1 MSVRYNEWVMRESIN
16 NLLGPKG
23 RFAKLCDG
31 YEHREEQV
39 RMAEAV
45 ADALLHKE
53 HLLVEAGTG
62 VGKTVAYLT
71 PAILNSLDGRPV
83 VVSTHTINL
92 QSQLITKD
100 IPLMQSVM
108 DEHPFKAV
116 LMKGRG
122 NFICLQELDHAQA
135 SLPFEDAAFE
145 RLKKWVKETETGDVA
160 ELDFSFPDWSEVC
173 CNVHTCKGRECP
185 YNAEQR
191 AESGEQRARKGGA
204 GSETH
209 AQQRAESGEQR
220 ARKGGAGSET
230 HAQLGDASGRKAAP
244 KNGGLRSCF
253 YYKRRREAN
262 SADIVVVNHALFMAD
277 LSLKMVNPREG
288 VLPDYGAVIFD
299 EAHHLEDV
307 ATDAFGIEFSNYRI
321 PMLLNRIKKRRDIVI
336 EPGELQFIESV
347 NNTLFDTFNRMRK
360 SEFFFDELYE
370 SEGRTQVE
378 KTANELLTTLDS
390 LNTQLAGQDTEGNPE
405 LKDRVDGY
413 RRMLASMRGELG
425 DLFFGDQPNYFR
437 WAQKPSNSKRVSC
450 YLHFTPVNVAEL
462 FEEHLWSKIE
472 SIVCTSATLSNSG
485 TFCYLKNRLGAP
497 DCNELLV
504 GSPFDFMSQSLLYVP
519 DDLDFPSDTDEYRD
533 ALAERIKEILLATE
547 GRAFMLFTSYRM
559 MNAAFDRL
567 VNQVPYRLLVQ
578 GDMSNERLI
587 KEFREDE
594 NACLMGVHSF
604 WEGVD
609 VKGERLSCVIIDK
622 LPFAVPDT
630 PTNKARCER
639 IEAEGGNWF
648 MEYAVPQAQI
658 RLKQGFGRLI
668 RTKSDYGIV
677 AILDCRIHRKFYGKE
692 FLKYL
697 PRCKGTKSVSKLR
710 SFLGSFEPYDGGKF
724 AAEGTGSRE

>member
-1 MSVRYNEWVMRESIN
+1 MRESITK
-16 NLLGPKG
+16 LLGPGG
-23 RFAKLCDG
+23 RFARLCEG

-71 PAILNSLDGRPV
+71 PAILNSLGGRPV
-83 VVSTHTINL
+83 IVSTHTINL
-92 QSQLITKD
+92 QSQLVSKD

-108 DEHPFKAV
+108 EDHPFKAV

-145 RLKKWVKETETGDVA
+145 RLKKWVKETQTGDVA
-160 ELDFSFPDWSEVC
+160 ELDFSFPEWSEVC
-173 CNVHTCKGRECP
+173 CNVHTCKGKECP

-191 AESGEQRARKGGA
+191 VDSEERRAKKGPA
-204 GSETH
+204 LPT
-209 AQQRAESGEQR
+209 
-220 ARKGGAGSET
+220 
-230 HAQLGDASGRKAAP
+230 
-244 KNGGLRSCF
+244 CF

-277 LSLKMVNPREG
+277 LSLRMVNPREG

-307 ATDAFGIEFSNYRI
+307 ATDAFGIEFSNYRV
-321 PMLLNRIKKRRDIVI
+321 PMLLNRIKKRRDIMI
-336 EPGELQFIESV
+336 EPGELQFIESL

-370 SEGRTQVE
+370 SEGKARVE
-378 KTANELLTTLDS
+378 TAVNELLTSLDS
-390 LNTQLAGQDTEGNPE
+390 LNTQLAGQDMEGNQE

-413 RRMLASMRGELG
+413 RRMLASMRGELR

-437 WAQKPSNSKRVSC
+437 WAEKPSGSKFVNC
-450 YLHFTPVNVAEL
+450 HLHFTPVNVADL
-462 FEEHLWSKIE
+462 FAEHLWSAVDSVI
-472 SIVCTSATLSNSG
+472 CTSATLSNSG

-519 DDLDFPSDTDEYRD
+519 DDLDFPSDKEEYAD
-533 ALAERIKEILLATE
+533 ALADRIREILLATN

-559 MNAAFDRL
+559 MHNAFERL
-567 VNQVPYRLLVQ
+567 VNKVPFRLLVQ

-668 RTKSDYGIV
+668 RTKTDCGIV
-677 AILDCRIHRKFYGKE
+677 AILDSRIHKKFYGKE

-710 SFLGSFEPYDGGKF
+710 SFLGSFEPYDGSKF
-724 AAEGTGSRE
+724 AAEARNS

>member
-1 MSVRYNEWVMRESIN
+1 MLESITK
-16 NLLGPKG
+16 LLGPKG
-23 RFAKLCDG
+23 RFAKLCSG

-39 RMAEAV
+39 QMAEAV

-71 PAILNSLDGRPV
+71 PAILHAAGGRPV
-83 VVSTHTINL
+83 IISTHTINL
-92 QSQLITKD
+92 QGQLIGKD

-108 DEHPFKAV
+108 EEHPFKAV
-116 LMKGRG
+116 LMKGRS

-135 SLPFEDAAFE
+135 SLPFEDQLFE
-145 RLKKWVKETETGDVA
+145 RLKKWVKETQTGDIS
-160 ELDFSFPDWSEVC
+160 ELDFTFPEWSEVC
-173 CNVHTCKGRECP
+173 CNVHTCRGKECP
-185 YNAEQR
+185 YNADR
-191 AESGEQRARKGGA
+191 
-204 GSETH
+204 
-209 AQQRAESGEQR
+209 
-220 ARKGGAGSET
+220 
-230 HAQLGDASGRKAAP
+230 
-244 KNGGLRSCF
+244 CF

-262 SADIVVVNHALFMAD
+262 AADLVVVNHALFFAD
-277 LSLKMVNPREG
+277 LSLRMINPREG

-307 ATDAFGIEFSNYRI
+307 ATDAFGIEFSNYRV
-321 PMLLNRIKKRRDIVI
+321 PVLLNRIKKRRDIVI
-336 EPGELQFIESV
+336 DPGELQFIESV
-347 NNTLFDTFNRMRK
+347 NNQLFDTFGRMRK
-360 SEFFFDELYE
+360 PEFFFDELYE
-370 SEGRTQVE
+370 SEGKTRVE
-378 KTANELLTTLDS
+378 TTASELITVLDG
-390 LNTQLAGQDTEGNPE
+390 LNTQLTGQDTEGNPE

-413 RRMLASMRGELG
+413 RRMLAHMRGELS
-425 DLFFGDQPNYFR
+425 DLFFGNQPDYFR
-437 WAQKPSNSKRVSC
+437 WAQRPSGTKFVSC

-462 FEEHLWSKIE
+462 FKEHLWSTID

-485 TFCYLKNRLGAP
+485 TFCYLRNRLGAP
-497 DCNELLV
+497 ECNELIA
-504 GSPFDFMSQSLLYVP
+504 GSPFDFMAQTMLYVP
-519 DDLDFPSDTDEYRD
+519 DDLDFPSDKDEYAD
-533 ALAERIKEILLATE
+533 ALSDRIRDILLATN

-559 MNAAFDRL
+559 MHAAFDRL
-567 VNQVPYRLLVQ
+567 VNQVPFRLLVQ

-630 PTNKARCER
+630 PTNKARCSR
-639 IEAEGGNWF
+639 IEAEGGSWF

-668 RTKSDYGIV
+668 RTKSDYGVV
-677 AILDCRIHRKFYGKE
+677 AILDARIHGKFYGKE

-710 SFLGSFEPYDGGKF
+710 SFLGSFEPYDGGSF
-724 AAEGTGSRE
+724 AVAE

>member
-1 MSVRYNEWVMRESIN
+1 MREKID

-23 RFAKLCDG
+23 RFAKLCEG

-71 PAILNSLDGRPV
+71 PAILHSAERPV
-83 VVSTHTINL
+83 VVSTHTIKL
-92 QSQLITKD
+92 QGQLVNKD

-108 DEHPFKAV
+108 EDHPFRAV

-135 SLPFEDAAFE
+135 GLPYEDALFE
-145 RLKKWVKETETGDVA
+145 KLKKWARRPRHGDVT

-173 CNVHTCKGRECP
+173 SNVDTCRGKECP
-185 YNAEQR
+185 YNAGSDQK
-191 AESGEQRARKGGA
+191 QPKGM
-204 GSETH
+204 
-209 AQQRAESGEQR
+209 
-220 ARKGGAGSET
+220 
-230 HAQLGDASGRKAAP
+230 
-244 KNGGLRSCF
+244 RSCF

-262 SADIVVVNHALFMAD
+262 SADIIIVNHALFFAD
-277 LSLKMVNPREG
+277 LSLRMVNPREG
-288 VLPDYGAVIFD
+288 VLPDYGSVIFD

-307 ATDAFGIEFSNYRI
+307 ATDSFGVEFSNYRI
-321 PMLLNRIKKRRDIVI
+321 PMLLRRIGKRRDIAI
-336 EPGELQFIESV
+336 DPGELHYIESV
-347 NNTLFDTFNRMRK
+347 NNSLFDAFARMRK

-370 SEGRTQVE
+370 SEGKTQVE
-378 KTANELLTTLDS
+378 KLVNELLVVMDG
-390 LNTQLAGQDTEGNPE
+390 LNTQLNGQDAEGNQE
-405 LKDRVDGY
+405 LKDRLDGY
-413 RRMLASMRGELG
+413 RKMLAHARGELG
-425 DLFFGDQPNYFR
+425 DLFFDSRQDYFR
-437 WAQKPSNSKRVSC
+437 WAEKPSGSKFVSC
-450 YLHFTPVNVAEL
+450 YLHFTPVNVAEM
-462 FEEHLWSKIE
+462 FAEHLWSKID

-504 GSPFDFMSQSLLYVP
+504 GSSFDFMSQAMLYVP
-519 DDLDFPSDTDEYRD
+519 DDLGMPSGEEGYAD
-533 ALAERIKEILLATE
+533 ALAERIREILLATN

-559 MNAAFDRL
+559 MNEAFRRL
-567 VNQVPYRLLVQ
+567 VNAVPFRLLVQ

-587 KEFREDE
+587 AEFRKDE

-668 RTKSDYGIV
+668 RTKNDYGIV
-677 AILDCRIHRKFYGKE
+677 AILDSRIHAKFYGKE

-710 SFLGSFEPYDGGKF
+710 GFLESFEAYDGEKF
-724 AAEGTGSRE
+724 AAE

>member
-1 MSVRYNEWVMRESIN
+1 MRESITK
-16 NLLGPKG
+16 LLGPKG
-23 RFAKLCDG
+23 RFAELCDG

-45 ADALLHKE
+45 SDALLHKE

-71 PAILNSLDGRPV
+71 PAILHATRGRPV
-83 VVSTHTINL
+83 IVSTHTINL
-92 QSQLITKD
+92 QSQLVSKD

-108 DEHPFKAV
+108 EEHPFKAV

-122 NFICLQELDHAQA
+122 NFVCLQELDHAQA
-135 SLPFEDAAFE
+135 SLPYEDASFE
-145 RLKKWVKETETGDVA
+145 KLKKWVKETETGDVA
-160 ELDFSFPDWSEVC
+160 ELDFSYPDWSEVC

-185 YNAEQR
+185 YNAEQT
-191 AESGEQRARKGGA
+191 AQSGERKAGKGGLP
-204 GSETH
+204 T
-209 AQQRAESGEQR
+209 
-220 ARKGGAGSET
+220 
-230 HAQLGDASGRKAAP
+230 
-244 KNGGLRSCF
+244 CF

-262 SADIVVVNHALFMAD
+262 SADIIVVNHALFLAD

-288 VLPDYGAVIFD
+288 VLPDYGSVIFD

-307 ATDAFGIEFSNYRI
+307 ATDAFGIEFSNYRV
-321 PMLLNRIKKRRDIVI
+321 PVLLNRIKKRRDIVI
-336 EPGELQFIESV
+336 DPGELQFIESQ
-347 NNTLFDTFNRMRK
+347 NNLLFDVFTRMRK
-360 SEFFFDELYE
+360 SEFFFDEVYE
-370 SEGRTQVE
+370 AEG
-378 KTANELLTTLDS
+378 KTRIETAANELLTSLDS

-413 RRMLASMRGELG
+413 RRMLSHARGELG
-425 DLFFGDQPNYFR
+425 DLFFGNQPNYFR
-437 WAQKPSNSKRVSC
+437 WAEKPSGAKFVNC
-450 YLHFTPVNVAEL
+450 YLHFTPVNVADL
-462 FEEHLWSKIE
+462 FAEHLWSKID
-472 SIVCTSATLSNSG
+472 SVVCTSATLSNSG
-485 TFCYLKNRLGAP
+485 TFCYLKNRLGLGAP
-497 DCNELLV
+497 LQEEVSDDAGEPKAISELIV

-519 DDLDFPSDTDEYRD
+519 DDLDFPSDREEYAD
-533 ALAERIKEILLATE
+533 ALADRIREILLATE

-559 MNAAFDRL
+559 MHNAFDRL

-578 GDMSNERLI
+578 GDMSNEKLI

-630 PTNKARCER
+630 PTNKARCAR

-668 RTKSDYGIV
+668 RTKSDYGVV
-677 AILDCRIHRKFYGKE
+677 AILDARIHRKFYGKE

-710 SFLGSFEPYDGGKF
+710 NFLGSFEPYDGGEF
-724 AAEGTGSRE
+724 AANK

>member
-1 MSVRYNEWVMRESIN
+1 MRENITK
-16 NLLGPKG
+16 LLGPKG
-23 RFAKLCDG
+23 RFSKLCEG

-39 RMAEAV
+39 QMAEAV

-71 PAILNSLDGRPV
+71 PAILHSTDGRPV
-83 VVSTHTINL
+83 IVSTHTINL
-92 QSQLITKD
+92 QSQLISKD
-100 IPLMQSVM
+100 IPLMQLVM
-108 DEHPFKAV
+108 DDHPFKAV
-116 LMKGRG
+116 LMKGRS
-122 NFICLQELDHAQA
+122 NFLCLQELDHAQA
-135 SLPFEDAAFE
+135 SLPFDDPVFE
-145 RLKKWVKETETGDVA
+145 KLKKWVRETQTGDIS
-160 ELDFSFPDWSEVC
+160 ELDFSFPEWSEVC
-173 CNVHTCKGRECP
+173 CNVHTCRGKECP
-185 YNAEQR
+185 YNA
-191 AESGEQRARKGGA
+191 GGA
-204 GSETH
+204 GQNGTDGAHRTNGTDGQH
-209 AQQRAESGEQR
+209 APGQQ
-220 ARKGGAGSET
+220 
-230 HAQLGDASGRKAAP
+230 
-244 KNGGLRSCF
+244 RSCF

-262 SADIVVVNHALFMAD
+262 SADIVIVNHALFFAD
-277 LSLKMVNPREG
+277 LSLRMINPREG
-288 VLPDYGAVIFD
+288 ILPDYGAVIFD

-307 ATDAFGIEFSNYRI
+307 ATDAFGIEFSNYRV
-321 PMLLNRIKKRRDIVI
+321 PMLLNRIKKRRDIIVD
-336 EPGELQFIESV
+336 PGELQFIESV
-347 NNTLFDTFNRMRK
+347 NNQLFDTFARMRK
-360 SEFFFDELYE
+360 PEFFFDELYE
-370 SEGRTQVE
+370 SEGKTRVE
-378 KTANELLTTLDS
+378 TTANELITVLDG
-390 LNTQLAGQDTEGNPE
+390 LNTQLSGQDMEGNPE

-413 RRMLASMRGELG
+413 RRMLTHAREELKEV
-425 DLFFGDQPNYFR
+425 FFANQPDYFR
-437 WAQKPSNSKRVSC
+437 WAEKPSGGKFVSC

-462 FEEHLWSKIE
+462 FKEHLWSTID

-497 DCNELLV
+497 DCSELLV
-504 GSPFDFMSQSLLYVP
+504 GSPFDFMTQTMLYVP

-533 ALAERIKEILLATE
+533 ALAERIRDILLATN

-559 MNAAFDRL
+559 MHAAFDRL
-567 VNQVPYRLLVQ
+567 VNQVPFRLLVQ

-587 KEFREDE
+587 AEFREDE

-639 IEAEGGNWF
+639 IEAEGGSWF

-668 RTKSDYGIV
+668 RTKSDYGVV
-677 AILDCRIHRKFYGKE
+677 AILDARIHGKFYGKE

-710 SFLGSFEPYDGGKF
+710 SFLESFESYDGTQF
-724 AAEGTGSRE
+724 AVE